1 MKYTPNHFSV
11 LSKIASKCGGI
22 IGFCLLFS
30 IFLSAQEK
38 PKWDVSNPSGGVPY
52 QDVEFTTN
60 EGTWMC
66 LDVSP
71 DGKTIVFDMLGD
83 IYTLPIAG
91 GTATCIRSGLAWEVQ
106 PRFSPD
112 GAKISFTSDAG
123 GGDNIWYMNADG
135 SKAKQI
141 TKESFQLL
149 NNADWVDNEYIVARK
164 HFTSTRSLGAGE
176 IWMYHLSGGSGV
188 QLTKRKNDQQD
199 VNEPSVSLD
208 GRYIYFSEDMYGGG
222 FFQYNKN
229 PNTQIFAIRRYDRVE
244 GKIEEVTGG
253 AGGACRPEISPDG
266 RWLAFVRR
274 DDTKTVL
281 CVRDLSTG
289 LEYPLYNGLDKDQ
302 QEAWTIFGCYPG
314 FSWIQNIDP
323 FNPRTQIVIWA
334 GGKIKRLDLAIK
346 LTEDDFVGWGTRGV
360 SDIPFSCNVKT
371 KVAETLRFE
380 NKVFENEFTAKAI
393 RQAVTSPDGKMLV
406 FNAAGKLYKKN
417 LVDGK
422 IESVLPPEV
431 YFKED
436 QEINSEPVLSP
447 DGKMLVFDDGYGTI
461 SKKDVATGKL
471 ESAPPPYTQL
481 LSETDLAFEPA
492 FSPDGSLLA
501 FVTWSDEKK
510 GRICIFRTTPKKGA
524 SALVRI
530 TTKNV
535 IYRTPSFS
543 PDGKQIVFRIQNGDD
558 ELGPGM
564 TDKPGIYIM
573 DADGGNQRF
582 LSEQGENPKFSADG
596 KRIFVQTG
604 GTLFGALDKS
614 LKSYDLNGKD
624 EKVHVKSKYGHS
636 FTVSPDG
643 KWLAFIELH
652 KIYLCAF
659 PQIGKTLD
667 LSADS
672 KAIPVSVVSRDAGY
686 NLHWSGDSQKLH
698 YTLGEEYFTID
709 LKDRFTYLP
718 GAPDSLPP
726 LPEAGL
732 KIGLTLQSDKPEGTV
747 IFENA
752 RIVTMEGDL
761 VIENG
766 AIVVYQN
773 KIESVE
779 TMEAY
784 NSRRVKRAAPV
795 KTIDCKGKT
804 IMPGIIDVH
813 AHPGNFRYGLNPQ
826 KQWEYHAQ
834 LAYGVTTHHDPS
846 VNSEMAF
853 SNAEMLKSGRMVGP
867 RLYSTGTIL
876 YGADGDFKAPI
887 NSLDDAR
894 STLRRTKAWGAFSV
908 KSYNQP
914 RREQRQQ
921 VIAAA
926 RELNMLVV
934 PEGGSFFHHNLTQ
947 VVDGHT
953 GIEHNIPVAPL
964 YNDVVTLWGKTNTH
978 NTPTLIVNYGG
989 LNGEY
994 QWYQNSEV
1002 WKKKPLLN
1010 FTPKHILDERSRH
1023 RTMVPEEEYQNGH
1036 ILVSKSCTKLQN
1048 AGVNI
1053 NLGAHGQLN
1062 GLGAHWELW
1071 MIQQGG
1077 MTNLQALRCAT
1088 LNGAK
1093 YLGMDKE
1100 IGSLAA
1106 GKLADLIVMDKNPL
1120 ENIQNTESIR
1130 YVMVNGRLYDSETLN
1145 EMGNYDKK
1153 RSKFWFEQPGSQTS
1167 GAGMQHT
1174 CHEQKCVCG
1183 H

>member
-1 MKYTPNHFSV
+1 MKYTLALLLLTLAHFS
-11 LSKIASKCGGI
+11 
-22 IGFCLLFS
+22 LFS
-30 IFLSAQEK
+30 QEK

-52 QDVEFTTN
+52 NDVEFTTT

-71 DGKTIVFDMLGD
+71 DGETIVFDMLGD
-83 IYTLPIAG
+83 IYTMPIAG

-112 GAKISFTSDAG
+112 GTKISFTSDAG

-141 TKESFQLL
+141 TKEGFQLL
-149 NNADWVDNEYIVARK
+149 NNAEWVDNEYIVARK

-176 IWMYHLSGGSGV
+176 MWMYHLTGGSGI

-199 VNEPSVSLD
+199 VNEPTVSPD

-229 PNTQIFAIRRYDRVE
+229 PNTQIFAIRRYDREE

-253 AGGACRPEISPDG
+253 AGGACRPQISPDG
-266 RWLAFVRR
+266 KWLAFVRR

-281 CVRDLSTG
+281 CVRHLESG
-289 LEYPLYNGLDKDQ
+289 LEYPIYDGLDKDQ
-302 QEAWTIFGCYPG
+302 QEAWTVFGCYPG
-314 FSWIQNIDP
+314 FSWRPGNEA
-323 FNPRTQIVIWA
+323 IVIWA
-334 GGKIKRLDLAIK
+334 GGKIHNVPMNLTYIDRRMNEDEIIQAI
-346 LTEDDFVGWGTRGV
+346 ESRNGV
-360 SDIPFSCNVKT
+360 RENKARFIPFTCNVKT

-380 NKVFENEFTAKAI
+380 NKVFENEFTVKAI
-393 RQAVTSPDGKMLV
+393 RNVITSNDGKTLI
-406 FNAAGKLYKKN
+406 FNAAGHLYRKN
-417 LVDGK
+417 L
-422 IESVLPPEV
+422 
-431 YFKED
+431 
-436 QEINSEPVLSP
+436 P
-447 DGKMLVFDDGYGTI
+447 DGKPEKIAGD
-461 SKKDVATGKL
+461 
-471 ESAPPPYTQL
+471 ENN
-481 LSETDLAFEPA
+481 LAAEPA
-492 FSPDGSLLA
+492 FSPDGKTIAYIS
-501 FVTWSDEKK
+501 WSDERRGGIQLLNIAKPPGIK
-510 GRICIFRTTPKKGA
+510 GLG
-524 SALVRI
+524 
-530 TTKNV
+530 NY

-543 PDGKQIVFRIQNGDD
+543 PDGKQIVFRIQDGDD
-558 ELGPGM
+558 ELGPAM
-564 TDKPGIYIM
+564 TAKPGIYIM
-573 DADGGNQRF
+573 DANGENQRF
-582 LSEQGENPKFSADG
+582 VSDQGENPKFSPDG
-596 KRIFVQTG
+596 LRIYVQTG
-604 GTLFGALDKS
+604 GALFGALDKS
-614 LKSYDLNGKD
+614 LKSYDLTGKD
-624 EKVHVKSKYGHS
+624 EKVHVKSKYAHS
-636 FTVSPDG
+636 FTISPDG

-652 KIYLCAF
+652 KTYLCAF

-667 LSADS
+667 LSADT
-672 KAIPVSVVSRDAGY
+672 KAIPATCVSRDAGY
-686 NLHWSGDSQKLH
+686 NLHWSGDAQKLH

-718 GAPDSLPP
+718 GAPDSLPA

-732 KIGLTLQSDKPEGTV
+732 KIGLTLSTDKPEGTV

-752 RIVTMEGDL
+752 RIITMEGDQ

-773 KIESVE
+773 KIESIE
-779 TMEAY
+779 TMKAY
-784 NSRRVKRAAPV
+784 SSKRVKRAAPV
-795 KTIDCKGKT
+795 KIIDCKGKT

-826 KQWEYHAQ
+826 KQWEYYAQ
-834 LAYGVTTHHDPS
+834 LAYGVTTQHDPS

-853 SNAEMLKSGRMVGP
+853 SNAEMLKAGRMVGP

-953 GIEHNIPVAPL
+953 GIEHNIPIAPL
-964 YNDVVTLWGKTNTH
+964 YNDVVTLWGKTKVH

-1023 RTMVPEEEYQNGH
+1023 RTMVPEAEYQNGH

-1048 AGVNI
+1048 VGVNI

-1106 GKLADLIVMDKNPL
+1106 GKLADLIILDKNPL
-1120 ENIQNTESIR
+1120 DNIQNTESIR
-1130 YVMVNGRLYDSETLN
+1130 YVMVNGRLYEAGTLN
-1145 EMGNYDKK
+1145 EIGNHDKK
-1153 RSKFWFEQPGSQTS
+1153 RSNFWFEQPGSQTS

>member
-11 LSKIASKCGGI
+11 LSQIASKCGGV

-30 IFLSAQEK
+30 ISLSAQEK
-38 PKWDVSNPSGGVPY
+38 PKWDVSNPPGGVPY
-52 QDVEFTTN
+52 RDVEFTTT

-83 IYTLPIAG
+83 IYTMPIAG

-112 GAKISFTSDAG
+112 GTKISFTSDAG

-149 NNADWVDNEYIVARK
+149 NNAEWIDNEYIVARK

-199 VNEPSVSLD
+199 VNEPSVSAD

-253 AGGACRPEISPDG
+253 AGGACRPEVSPEG

-281 CVRDLSTG
+281 CVRELATG
-289 LEYPLYNGLDKDQ
+289 LEYPLYDGLDKDQ
-302 QEAWTIFGCYPG
+302 QEAWTVFGCYPG
-314 FSWIQNIDP
+314 FTFLNVGPIKGA
-323 FNPRTQIVIWA
+323 IVIWA
-334 GGKIKRLDLAIK
+334 GGKIKRIN
-346 LTEDDFVGWGTRGV
+346 VGWDEENKKTV
-360 SDIPFSCNVKT
+360 LESVTDIPFTCNVKT

-393 RQAVTSPDGKMLV
+393 RNAITSKDGKTLI
-406 FNAAGKLYKKN
+406 FNAAGYLYRKN
-417 LVDGK
+417 L
-422 IESVLPPEV
+422 
-431 YFKED
+431 
-436 QEINSEPVLSP
+436 P
-447 DGKMLVFDDGYGTI
+447 DGKPEKIAGDENMLAG
-461 SKKDVATGKL
+461 
-471 ESAPPPYTQL
+471 
-481 LSETDLAFEPA
+481 EPA
-492 FSPDGSLLA
+492 FSPDGKTL
-501 FVTWSDEKK
+501 VYTTWNDEKR
-510 GRICIFRTTPKKGA
+510 GGIQLLGA
-524 SALVRI
+524 SKSPA
-530 TTKNV
+530 TKSLGKH

-543 PDGKQIVFRIQNGDD
+543 PDGKQIVFRIQDGDD
-558 ELGPGM
+558 EMGPAM
-564 TDKPGIYIM
+564 TDKPGIYIA
-573 DADGGNQRF
+573 DATGTDVPRF
-582 LSEQGENPKFSADG
+582 VSDNGETPKFSADG

-604 GTLFGALDKS
+604 GALFGGLDKS

-624 EKVHVKSKYGHS
+624 EKVHVKSKYAHS

-652 KIYLCAF
+652 KTYICAF

-667 LSADS
+667 LSADT
-672 KAIPVSVVSRDAGY
+672 KAVPATVVSRDAGY

-709 LKDRFTYLP
+709 LKERFAYLP

-732 KIGLTLQSDKPEGTV
+732 KIGLTLPTDKPEGTV

-752 RIVTMEGDL
+752 RIITMEGDK

-766 AIVVYQN
+766 AVVVYQN
-773 KIESVE
+773 KIESIE
-779 TMEAY
+779 TMSEY
-784 NSRRVKRAAPV
+784 RNKRVKRAAPV
-795 KTIDCKGKT
+795 EIIDCKGKT

-834 LAYGVTTHHDPS
+834 LAYGVTTQHDPS

-853 SNAEMLKSGRMVGP
+853 SNAEMLKAGRMVGP

-964 YNDVVTLWGKTNTH
+964 YNDVVTMWGKTNTH

-989 LNGEY
+989 LNGEF

-1002 WKKKPLLN
+1002 WKKKPLLS

-1023 RTMVPEEEYQNGH
+1023 RTMAPEEEYQNGH

-1077 MTNLQALRCAT
+1077 MSNLQALRCAT

-1106 GKLADLIVMDKNPL
+1106 GKLADLIVLDKNPL

-1130 YVMVNGRLYDSETLN
+1130 YVMVNGRLYDSATLN
-1145 EMGNYDKK
+1145 EIGNYDKK

>member
-1 MKYTPNHFSV
+1 MKYSLALLLLTLVHFSL
-11 LSKIASKCGGI
+11 LS
-22 IGFCLLFS
+22 
-30 IFLSAQEK
+30 QEK

-83 IYTLPIAG
+83 IYTLPIVG

-149 NNADWVDNEYIVARK
+149 NNAEWIDNEYIVARK

-176 IWMYHLSGGSGV
+176 MWMYHLSGGSGI

-199 VNEPSVSLD
+199 VNEPAVSPD

-229 PNTQIFAIRRYDRVE
+229 PNTQIFAIRRYDRQE

-253 AGGACRPEISPDG
+253 AGGACRPQISPDG
-266 RWLAFVRR
+266 KWLAFVRR

-281 CVRDLSTG
+281 CVRDLATG
-289 LEYPLYNGLDKDQ
+289 LEYPIYDGLDKDQ

-314 FSWIQNIDP
+314 FSWMPSDKA
-323 FNPRTQIVIWA
+323 VLIWA
-334 GGKIKRLDLAIK
+334 GGKIKKIAWSSTYDPETLMLSIVKPAV
-346 LTEDDFVGWGTRGV
+346 L
-360 SDIPFSCNVKT
+360 DIPFTCNVKT

-393 RQAVTSPDGKMLV
+393 RNAITSTDGKTLI
-406 FNAAGKLYKKN
+406 FNAAGYLYRKN
-417 LVDGK
+417 L
-422 IESVLPPEV
+422 
-431 YFKED
+431 
-436 QEINSEPVLSP
+436 P
-447 DGKMLVFDDGYGTI
+447 DGKPEKIAG
-461 SKKDVATGKL
+461 
-471 ESAPPPYTQL
+471 
-481 LSETDLAFEPA
+481 SENSLASEPA
-492 FSPDGSLLA
+492 FSPDGKSLA
-501 FVTWSDEKK
+501 YITWNDAERGS
-510 GRICIFRTTPKKGA
+510 IQLLNASTPQT
-524 SALVRI
+524 I
-530 TTKNV
+530 KNLNNH

-543 PDGKQIVFRIQNGDD
+543 PDGKQIVFRIQDGDD
-558 ELGPGM
+558 EMGPAM
-564 TDKPGIYIM
+564 TNKPGIYIC
-573 DADGGNQRF
+573 DLDGKNFQF
-582 LSEQGENPKFSADG
+582 ISDQGENPKFSADG

-604 GTLFGALDKS
+604 GALFGALDKS

-636 FTVSPDG
+636 FTISPDG

-652 KIYLCAF
+652 KTYICVF
-659 PQIGKTLD
+659 PETGKTLD
-667 LSADS
+667 LSADT
-672 KAIPVSVVSRDAGY
+672 KAFPVTVVSRDAGY

-698 YTLGEEYFTID
+698 YTLGEEYFSID

-732 KIGLTLQSDKPEGTV
+732 KIGLTLSTDKPEGTV

-795 KTIDCKGKT
+795 KIIDCKGKT
-804 IMPGIIDVH
+804 ILPGIIDVH

-834 LAYGVTTHHDPS
+834 LAYGVTTQHDPS
-846 VNSEMAF
+846 VNAEMAF
-853 SNAEMLKSGRMVGP
+853 SNAEMLKAGRMVGP

-921 VIAAA
+921 IIAAA

-1023 RTMVPEEEYQNGH
+1023 RTMAPEEEYQNGH

-1130 YVMVNGRLYDSETLN
+1130 YVMVNGRLYEAGTLN
-1145 EMGNYDKK
+1145 EIGNYDKK

>member
-11 LSKIASKCGGI
+11 LSQIASKCGGV

-30 IFLSAQEK
+30 ISLSAQEK
-38 PKWDVSNPSGGVPY
+38 PKWDVSNPPGGVPY
-52 QDVEFTTN
+52 RDVEFTTT

-83 IYTLPIAG
+83 IYTMPIAG

-112 GAKISFTSDAG
+112 GTKISFTSDAG

-149 NNADWVDNEYIVARK
+149 NNAEWIDNEYIVARK

-199 VNEPSVSLD
+199 VNEPSVSHH

-253 AGGACRPEISPDG
+253 AGGACRPEVSPEG

-281 CVRDLSTG
+281 CVRELATG
-289 LEYPLYNGLDKDQ
+289 LEYPLYDGLDKDQ
-302 QEAWTIFGCYPG
+302 QEAWTVFGCYPG
-314 FSWIQNIDP
+314 FTFLNVGPIKGA
-323 FNPRTQIVIWA
+323 IVIWA
-334 GGKIKRLDLAIK
+334 GGKIKRIN
-346 LTEDDFVGWGTRGV
+346 VGWDEENKKTV
-360 SDIPFSCNVKT
+360 LESVTDIPFTCNVKT

-380 NKVFENEFTAKAI
+380 NKVFESEFSVKAVRNAI
-393 RQAVTSPDGKMLV
+393 TSKDGKTLI
-406 FNAAGKLYKKN
+406 FNAAGYLYRKN
-417 LVDGK
+417 L
-422 IESVLPPEV
+422 
-431 YFKED
+431 
-436 QEINSEPVLSP
+436 P
-447 DGKMLVFDDGYGTI
+447 DGIPEKIAGD
-461 SKKDVATGKL
+461 
-471 ESAPPPYTQL
+471 ENN
-481 LSETDLAFEPA
+481 LAGEPA
-492 FSPDGSLLA
+492 FSPDGKAL
-501 FVTWSDEKK
+501 VYTTWNDEKR
-510 GRICIFRTTPKKGA
+510 GGIQLLGA
-524 SALVRI
+524 SKSPA
-530 TTKNV
+530 TKSLGNH

-543 PDGKQIVFRIQNGDD
+543 PDGKQIVFRIQDGDD
-558 ELGPGM
+558 EMGPAM
-564 TDKPGIYIM
+564 TDKPGIYIA
-573 DADGGNQRF
+573 DATGTDVPRF
-582 LSEQGENPKFSADG
+582 VSDNGENPKFSADG

-604 GTLFGALDKS
+604 GALFGGLDKS

-624 EKVHVKSKYGHS
+624 EKVHVKSKYAHS

-652 KIYLCAF
+652 KTYICAF

-667 LSADS
+667 LSADT
-672 KAIPVSVVSRDAGY
+672 KAVPATVVSRDAGY

-709 LKDRFTYLP
+709 LKDRFAYLP
-718 GAPDSLPP
+718 GALDSLPP

-732 KIGLTLQSDKPEGTV
+732 KIGLTLPTDKPEGTV

-752 RIVTMEGDL
+752 RIITMEGDK

-773 KIESVE
+773 KIESIEIMGV
-779 TMEAY
+779 Y
-784 NSRRVKRAAPV
+784 GSKRVKRAAPV
-795 KTIDCKGKT
+795 KIIDCKGKT

-834 LAYGVTTHHDPS
+834 LAYGVTTQHDPS

-853 SNAEMLKSGRMVGP
+853 SNAEMLKAGRMVGP

-964 YNDVVTLWGKTNTH
+964 YNDVVTMWGKTNVH

-989 LNGEY
+989 LNGEF

-1002 WKKKPLLN
+1002 WKKKPLLS

-1023 RTMVPEEEYQNGH
+1023 RTMAPEEEYQNGH

-1077 MTNLQALRCAT
+1077 MSNLQALRCAT

-1100 IGSLAA
+1100 IGSLAV
-1106 GKLADLIVMDKNPL
+1106 GKLADLIVLDKNPL

-1130 YVMVNGRLYDSETLN
+1130 YVMVNGRLYDSATLN
-1145 EMGNYDKK
+1145 EIGNHDKK

>member
-1 MKYTPNHFSV
+1 MKHSLLPT
-11 LSKIASKCGGI
+11 L
-22 IGFCLLFS
+22 FCLVGLSLF
-30 IFLSAQEK
+30 AQEK
-38 PKWDVSNPSGGVPY
+38 PKWDVSNPSLGGVPY
-52 QDVEFTTN
+52 RDVEFTTS

-66 LDVSP
+66 LDISP
-71 DGKTIVFDMLGD
+71 DGKTIAFDLLGD
-83 IYTLPIAG
+83 IYTLPISG
-91 GTATCIRSGLAWEVQ
+91 GTATCIRQGLAWEVQ

-112 GAKISFTSDAG
+112 GKKISFTSDAG

-135 SKAKQI
+135 TGAKQV
-141 TKESFQLL
+141 TKETFQLL
-149 NNADWVDNEYIVARK
+149 NNAEWVDNEYLVARK
-164 HFTSTRSLGAGE
+164 HFTSQRSLGAGE
-176 IWMYHLSGGSGV
+176 MWMYHLTGGSGI

-199 VNEPSVSLD
+199 VNEPAVSPD
-208 GRYIYFSEDMYGGG
+208 GRYVYFSEDMYGGG

-229 PNTQIFAIRRYDRVE
+229 PNTQIFAIRRYDREE

-253 AGGACRPEISPDG
+253 SGGACRPQISPDG
-266 RWLAFVRR
+266 QWLAFVRR
-274 DDTKTVL
+274 EYTKTVL
-281 CVRDLSTG
+281 CLRNLATG
-289 LEYPLYNGLDKDQ
+289 LEYPIYDGLDKDQ
-302 QEAWTIFGCYPG
+302 QEAWTVFGCYPG
-314 FSWIQNIDP
+314 FSWVPDGKAV
-323 FNPRTQIVIWA
+323 VIWA
-334 GGKIKRLDLAIK
+334 GGKLNKIDLNVVPDPETADGK
-346 LTEDDFVGWGTRGV
+346 MHYVR
-360 SDIPFSCNVKT
+360 SNIPFTCNVKT
-371 KVAETLRFE
+371 KIAETLKFE
-380 NKVFENEFTAKAI
+380 NKVFEPEFTA
-393 RQAVTSPDGKMLV
+393 RAVRNALTSPDGKTLI
-406 FNAAGKLYKKN
+406 FNAAGELYRKN
-417 LVDGK
+417 LPDGK
-422 IESVLPPEV
+422 PE
-431 YFKED
+431 KIAGD
-436 QEINSEPVLSP
+436 ANALASEPTYSP
-447 DGKMLVFDDGYGTI
+447 DGQT
-461 SKKDVATGKL
+461 
-471 ESAPPPYTQL
+471 
-481 LSETDLAFEPA
+481 
-492 FSPDGSLLA
+492 LA
-501 FVTWSDEKK
+501 FVTWSDENRGSIRTLNGRELLK
-510 GRICIFRTTPKKGA
+510 GR
-524 SALVRI
+524 
-530 TTKNV
+530 
-535 IYRTPSFS
+535 IYRTPAFS
-543 PDGKQIVFRIQNGDD
+543 PDGKQIVFRIQGGDD
-558 ELGPGM
+558 EMGPGM
-564 TDKPGIYIM
+564 TDKPGIYLM
-573 DADGGNQRF
+573 DADGRNQRF
-582 LSEQGENPKFSADG
+582 VTEQGENPQFSADG
-596 KRIFVQTG
+596 KRILVQTG
-604 GTLFGALDKS
+604 GALFGALDKS
-614 LKSYDLNGKD
+614 LKSFDLNGQD
-624 EKVHVKSKYGHS
+624 EKVHVKSKYAHS
-636 FTVSPDG
+636 FRVSPDG

-652 KIYLCAF
+652 KTFVCAF

-667 LSADS
+667 LSADT
-672 KAIPVSVVSRDAGY
+672 KSVPATAVSRDAGY
-686 NLHWSGDSQKLH
+686 NLHWSADGQKLH
-698 YTLGEEYFTID
+698 YTLGEEYFTIE
-709 LKDRFTYLP
+709 LKNRFAYLP
-718 GAPDSLPP
+718 GAPDSLPG
-726 LPEAGL
+726 LPENGL
-732 KIGLTLQSDKPEGTV
+732 KIGLTLPSDRPDGTV

-752 RIVTMEGDL
+752 RIITMNGDQ

-779 TMEAY
+779 SMSDY
-784 NSRRVKRAAPV
+784 KSKRVKRAAPV
-795 KTIDCKGKT
+795 KIIDCKGKT
-804 IMPGIIDVH
+804 IMPGMVDVH
-813 AHPGNFRYGLNPQ
+813 AHPGNFRFGLNPQ

-834 LAYGVTTHHDPS
+834 LAYGVTTQHDPS

-964 YNDVVTLWGKTNTH
+964 YNDVITLWGKTGVH

-989 LNGEY
+989 LNGEV

-1023 RTMVPEEEYQNGH
+1023 RTIAPEEEYQNGH

-1077 MTNLQALRCAT
+1077 MSNLQALRCAT

-1093 YLGMDKE
+1093 YLGLDKE

-1106 GKLADLIVMDKNPL
+1106 GKLADLIVLDKNPL
-1120 ENIQNTESIR
+1120 DNIQNTESIR
-1130 YVMVNGRLYDSETLN
+1130 FVMLNGRLYESETLN
-1145 EMGNYDKK
+1145 EIGNYDKK
-1153 RSKFWFEQPGSQTS
+1153 RTKFWFEQPGSQTS